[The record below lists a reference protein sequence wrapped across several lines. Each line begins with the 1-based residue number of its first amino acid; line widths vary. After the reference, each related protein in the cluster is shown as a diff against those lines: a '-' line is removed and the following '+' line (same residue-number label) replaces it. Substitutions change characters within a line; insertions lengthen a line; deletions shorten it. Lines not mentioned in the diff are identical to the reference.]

1 MAKAVRIHHITWPE
15 KKEKTEKGFDGGKLM
30 WLTWECVHEGE
41 NCHTHR
47 LVMATPV
54 QEISDNSNQ
63 VLEPE
68 EIPEAPELSI
78 EPRVTCD
85 LLGPT
90 GWGDALCAAHCIA
103 LGHKGGCKTQ

>member
-1 MAKAVRIHHITWPE
+1 MDIFRIFFAYVLP
-15 KKEKTEKGFDGGKLM
+15 M
-30 WLTWECVHEGE
+30 S
-41 NCHTHR
+41 
-47 LVMATPV
+47 LVIATPV
-54 QEISDNSNQ
+54 QEVSGNSNQ

-68 EIPEAPELSI
+68 EIPELSI

-103 LGHKGGCKTQ
+103 LGHKGGWCDSHKVCNCR